1 MYMIY
6 RVIKDDRISLS
17 PGDPESQAQD
27 HGGYEG
33 AGGGV
38 ILSSDS
44 RRRPGEWLRSKL
56 PYM

>member
-56 PYM
+56 L